1 MSSVRG
7 VIVGARIDFVDDQ
20 GVVVADGQ
28 GVGAKVGKEGG
39 VCPEV
44 VWGRALLN
52 LA

>member
-1 MSSVRG
+1 MYSARG
-7 VIVGARIDFVDDQ
+7 VVVGAGIDVVDDQ
-20 GVVVADGQ
+20 GVVVEDGQ
-28 GVGAKVGKEGG
+28 GVGAKVGKGGG